1 MVPLSEIPCPYCGKQ
16 TDPGKPYCPH
26 CYLRL
31 PGVTRS
37 AAPKTVSKETHTPR
51 LARSRDDDE
60 ARALRKAM
68 APRVRV
74 RADAEAK
81 PAGQCPACAHPI
93 TTKDE
98 WCKWCH
104 WPVNRKT

>member
-1 MVPLSEIPCPYCGKQ
+1 MCPLSEIPCPYCGKQ

-37 AAPKTVSKETHTPR
+37 AAPRVAAKETDSPR
-51 LARSRDDDE
+51 PGRSRGGPVSAE
-60 ARALRKAM
+60 QRKMA
-68 APRVRV
+68 APRVRT
-74 RADAEAK
+74 RAESEAK

-104 WPVNRKT
+104 WPVNRKS

>member
-1 MVPLSEIPCPYCGKQ
+1 MTALPTTCPYCS
-16 TDPGKPYCPH
+16 KPVDAGQSPCPH

-31 PGVTRS
+31 PGVARS
-37 AAPKTVSKETHTPR
+37 APVRPAAAESRVPR
-51 LARSRDDDE
+51 LGRARDGAA
-60 ARALRKAM
+60 ARETGRSSTPKA
-68 APRVRV
+68 RT
-74 RADAEAK
+74 RAQAEAK

-104 WPVNRKT
+104 WPVNRKS